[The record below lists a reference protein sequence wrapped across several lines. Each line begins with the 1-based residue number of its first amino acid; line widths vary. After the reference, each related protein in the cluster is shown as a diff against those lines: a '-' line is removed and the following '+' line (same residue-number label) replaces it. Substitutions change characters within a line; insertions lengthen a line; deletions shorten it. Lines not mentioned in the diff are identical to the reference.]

1 MKSCTTQA
9 IPPSQP
15 YQGSQDMKEIWTT
28 EKNHSTRRSVL
39 SKIWKSAAVVASV
52 QASNVA
58 PSYAGEV
65 GAKIT
70 RAVTTSD
77 LGVSVRRSVVKG
89 AQVIDQLDGQWEKFS
104 DNNGLGAERAKRD
117 ARPKPKEVPPS
128 LPLQSDVALSILKIT
143 DDTFMDMVQQSGK
156 IGWTDLKT
164 KIDKVDSLVR
174 KSFERSGLVLN
185 DQVEK
190 GKLLGY
196 QKDLTAE
203 QFSYYC
209 YIHFKAYC
217 DLLTESKITFNRKQF
232 ETSLGEKLLPVISPK
247 AQEILVNSNK
257 TMKEGIQG
265 GFTVTDQICESLRS
279 LGFVALAE
287 RGELDSE
294 RLSDWIN
301 DESELQFSIPIDGDI
316 TLNSQLLLQEQGFRL
331 YPDFGRFVITAGL
344 QQSLKALNQIVTSDE
359 YYMDPSY
366 NSNPDLFEVKQV
378 LVSITI
384 DSP

>member
-1 MKSCTTQA
+1 MT
-9 IPPSQP
+9 
-15 YQGSQDMKEIWTT
+15 KEIRDDDNETY
-28 EKNHSTRRSVL
+28 STRRHVL
-39 SKIWKSAAVVASV
+39 SKFWKGAAIATSI
-52 QASNVA
+52 QIGNVA

-65 GAKIT
+65 GARLN
-70 RAVTTSD
+70 RAVTQSD

-117 ARPKPKEVPPS
+117 ARPKPKEIPPMQS
-128 LPLQSDVALSILKIT
+128 LQSDVALSILKIT
-143 DDTFMDMVQQSGK
+143 DTTFMDMVQPTGK
-156 IGWTDLKT
+156 VEWKDLELKLS
-164 KIDKVDSLVR
+164 KIDSLVR

-185 DQVEK
+185 EQQEK

-196 QKDLTAE
+196 ESNMTPE

-217 DLLTESKITFNRKQF
+217 DLLTETKVAFNRNQF
-232 ETSLGEKLLPVISPK
+232 ETLLGEKLLPIISPK
-247 AQEILVNSNK
+247 AQDILITSNK
-257 TMKEGIQG
+257 SMKDAIQNG
-265 GFTVTDQICESLRS
+265 LSVTDQICDNLRS
-279 LGFVALAE
+279 LGLVALAE
-287 RGELDSE
+287 RDQDLDDE
-294 RLSDWIN
+294 RLKDWIN
-301 DESELQFSIPIDGDI
+301 DESDLQLSIPIDGDI

-331 YPDFGRFVITAGL
+331 YPDFGRFIISYGL
-344 QQSLKALNQIVTSDE
+344 QQSLKSINQVVTSDE

-378 LVSITI
+378 LISITI